1 MLEENR
7 PPFPYSAEDVATRAA
22 LGRGDAA
29 GAAPD
34 RLWTYFLGATIALA
48 VLATVLPSGSYFKPS
63 LVILLCLLVWAGFA
77 LGMTR
82 RQRRRR
88 LLWSLSLAGQLVTGL
103 VTLAWTDNLFGLRLG
118 GYAAAV
124 DATFITASLLMIGL
138 LFVVVRLSES
148 AARPGNRVDTLII
161 TIGLSSL
168 WFEYLIWPYYDR
180 HFFPGL
186 LPSIGTLVGLGLIF
200 SAVRLVLARGIPR
213 HAKALL
219 LLSIL
224 GALTAIGLYHWNS
237 GHSVAGAGGLILL
250 AWLASFACQAALALH
265 PSGVTLLPAPETTD
279 DSEAHPMARVAALT
293 LAALIPV
300 FAEMVHDWTA
310 DLRITDE
317 TVIVGAA
324 AVLFVL
330 VALRMKDLMVN
341 INEHRRVLSEL
352 KTAELARAKSLE
364 QIASSEEQ
372 FRLVVAGSFDSVLIL
387 DSRGNVSDCNPAG
400 EAMFGFTLAE
410 IKGRDASKI
419 LFPLSYQRP
428 DLLSSSVGHRVEL
441 LGMRVDGSEF
451 PIELTVSEVSRR
463 HDLLLCVT
471 IRDLTDRMR
480 AEQAKRESDA
490 KSRFLS
496 TMSHELR
503 TPLNSILG
511 FAQLAEPL
519 VASNADPRVQVYMKN
534 ILVSGWHLLTL
545 INDVLD
551 FSRVQSGQLKLN
563 PTMVVLG
570 ELVESAAAKMEPI
583 ASTAGVSVSLDVD
596 PTLILEVDPV
606 RLEQVLLNLLT
617 NAVKF
622 TSTSVWLRAWRSGL
636 GIAISVRDDGNG
648 IAPEQHE
655 RVFEDF
661 VQLESGSTRGFDGA
675 GLGLPISRRLV
686 EAMGGTVQLTSH
698 PAGGATFT
706 VWLPTAGSTAAE
718 AS

>member
-1 MLEENR
+1 M
-7 PPFPYSAEDVATRAA
+7 T
-22 LGRGDAA
+22 
-29 GAAPD
+29 
-34 RLWTYFLGATIALA
+34 LA
-48 VLATVLPSGSYFKPS
+48 VLAAVLSSGSYFKAP
-63 LVILLCLLVWAGFA
+63 LLILLCLWVAGGFVFG
-77 LGMTR
+77 LTR

-88 LLWSLSLAGQLVTGL
+88 VMWSLSLAGQLVTGL
-103 VTLAWTDNLFGLRLG
+103 VALAWTDNLFGLRIG
-118 GYAAAV
+118 ASKVIV
-124 DATFITASLLMIGL
+124 DATFIAAALLMIGL
-138 LFVVVRLSES
+138 LFFVVRLSES
-148 AARPGNRVDTLII
+148 TSRPGNRVDALII
-161 TIGLSSL
+161 AIGIGSL
-168 WFEYLIWPYYDR
+168 WFEYFIWPYYDG
-180 HFFPGL
+180 HFLSGL
-186 LPSIGTLVGLGLIF
+186 LPSAVTLVGLGLIF
-200 SAVRLVLARGIPR
+200 SGVRLVLARGIPR
-213 HAKALL
+213 HAKVLL
-219 LLSIL
+219 LLSVS
-224 GALTAIGLYHWNS
+224 GALTAIGLYHWRS
-237 GHSVAGAGGLILL
+237 GSSVDGAGGLILL
-250 AWLASFACQAALALH
+250 AWLASFAFQAALALH
-265 PSGVTLLPAPETTD
+265 PSGVTLDPAAEATD
-279 DSEAHPMARVAALT
+279 EAENRPMVRVAALT

-300 FAEMVHDWTA
+300 FAELIHDFNA
-310 DLRITDE
+310 DRRITDE

-330 VALRMKDLMVN
+330 VAFRMKDLMVN

-352 KTAELARAKSLE
+352 RVAEQARAKSLE
-364 QIASSEEQ
+364 QIAASEEQ
-372 FRLVVAGSFDSVLIL
+372 YRLVVAGSFDSVLIL
-387 DSRGNVSDCNPAG
+387 DSQGRVTDCNPAG
-400 EAMFGFTLAE
+400 EAMFGFTMAE
-410 IKGRDASKI
+410 IKGRDAGKL
-419 LFPLSYQRP
+419 LFPPSHQRP
-428 DLLSSSVGHRVEL
+428 DLLSSSIGRRVEL
-441 LGMRVDGSEF
+441 AGMRIDGSEF
-451 PIELTVSEVSRR
+451 PIEVTVSELPRR

-519 VASNADPRVQVYMKN
+519 VASNANPRVPVYMKN

-563 PTMVVLG
+563 PTTVVLS
-570 ELVESAAAKMEPI
+570 ELVESAASKMEPI
-583 ASTAGVSVSLDVD
+583 ASTAGVKVSFEVD
-596 PTLILEVDPV
+596 PTLVLVVDPV

-622 TSTSVWLRAWRSGL
+622 TSTSVWLQASRSGA
-636 GIAISVRDDGNG
+636 GIAISVRDDGKG

-661 VQLESGSTRGFDGA
+661 VQLESGSTRGYDGA

-686 EAMGGTVQLTSH
+686 EAMGGAVQLASH

-706 VWLPTAGSTAAE
+706 VWLPTDGSTAAE